1 MCAKPATWSV
11 PLATVTL
18 SGRLVRLEPPR
29 LDHQAE
35 LNQIASDARIWT
47 YLTNFAGD
55 PQAMDVY
62 LRHALHDYKMGA
74 ALPFVI
80 RGLSTGGVLG
90 MARLKEMSREHR
102 RAEVGTWLSP
112 NAWGSGANTE
122 SKLLILEHAFQ
133 SLGCQR
139 IEFRT
144 DSRNVRSRAALAR
157 LGAVAEG
164 TLRRDQITRTGAIR
178 DTVLFSIID
187 RDWPHVR
194 RVIQARMRAS
204 NTVAASSHQ
213 VVARSAI
220 TDDPQF

>member
-1 MCAKPATWSV
+1 V
-11 PLATVTL
+11 
-18 SGRLVRLEPPR
+18 
-29 LDHQAE
+29 
-35 LNQIASDARIWT
+35 
-47 YLTNFAGD
+47 
-55 PQAMDVY
+55 
-62 LRHALHDYKMGA
+62 LHDYKMGA

-80 RGLSTGGVLG
+80 RGLSTGAALG

-144 DSRNVRSRAALAR
+144 DSRNVRSRVALAR
-157 LGAVAEG
+157 LGAVEEG
-164 TLRRDQITRTGAIR
+164 TLRRDQITRTGALR

-194 RVIQARMRAS
+194 RGIQARIRAR
-204 NTVAASSHQ
+204 NTVPASSHQ
-213 VVARSAI
+213 TSPVSQTTLALRDLRRHESCAGYIRRVKCLRQVLPELRATFSRWWRDI
-220 TDDPQF
+220 VCR